1 MAEHLNRR
9 FKNILTEIN
18 DPEINPEEVVFH
30 SLRHTSASTKLL
42 LSNGELNYNSVKH
55 AGGWVNLDILTR
67 RYGAHSFKNDR
78 EKFAQKMDDFL
89 DTSTNVPAVE
99 SDTEQALRKLAQAN
113 PDLLMRIVRSIKSA
127 NTD

>member
-1 MAEHLNRR
+1 MGN
-9 FKNILTEIN
+9 F
-18 DPEINPEEVVFH
+18 
-30 SLRHTSASTKLL
+30 
-42 LSNGELNYNSVKH
+42 NSVKH
-55 AGGWVNLDILTR
+55 AGGWTNLDILTR
-67 RYGAHSFKNDR
+67 CYGAHSFKNDR
-78 EKFAQKMDDFL
+78 KTLAQKMDDFL